1 MNNSTGLDGL
11 ILCGGKASRLKG
23 VNGDLPKCLLKV
35 HDRSVLGHLIYWL
48 SPKLDRITIS
58 YFRDSQLFVD
68 TLQCELD
75 ENILAK
81 VQYENDP
88 FQEGTASAVQ
98 RYQGRPG
105 QALIIINGDTLYDD
119 ASTIT
124 PESIG
129 VSEVV
134 FSTSYQAVDRAGEII
149 MNKDKNTI
157 EYSKNRD
164 GGVSHKGWV
173 TNGILGLGTDAFDVF
188 RNVELRVGDSLENCL
203 LDLQY
208 DDRVQAVLH
217 NSSSKFMDIGV
228 PEEFLNADES
238 FTRLSRPLK

>member
-1 MNNSTGLDGL
+1 MNNSTGADGL
-11 ILCGGKASRLKG
+11 ILCGGKAARLKG

-35 HDRSVLGHLIYWL
+35 HGRSVLGHLIHWL

-58 YFRDSQLFVD
+58 YFCDSQLFVD
-68 TLQCELD
+68 TLQRELD
-75 ENILAK
+75 EDILAK
-81 VQYENDP
+81 VKYEKDP

-129 VSEVV
+129 ASEVV

-149 MNKDKNTI
+149 MNKTKNTI
-157 EYSKNRD
+157 EYSKNRE
-164 GGVSHKGWV
+164 GGVSHEGWV
-173 TNGILGLGTDAFDVF
+173 TNGILGLGADAFNVF
-188 RNVELRVGDSLENCL
+188 RSVKLTVGDSLENCL

-217 NSSSKFMDIGV
+217 NSTANFMDIGV
-228 PEEFLNADES
+228 PEEFLHADEG
-238 FTRLSRPLK
+238 FTRLNKP